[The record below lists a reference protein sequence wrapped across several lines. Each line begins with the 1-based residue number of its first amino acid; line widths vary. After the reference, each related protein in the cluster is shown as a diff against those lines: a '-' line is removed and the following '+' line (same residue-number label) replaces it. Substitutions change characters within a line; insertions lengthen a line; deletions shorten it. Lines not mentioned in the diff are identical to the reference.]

1 MTIVYYIRTVINLI
15 LNTLTFNKH
24 VLRTL
29 ALLLLT
35 FSTLAGI
42 AQNAPIKLIV
52 LDPGHG
58 HATYMQGRMYEGL
71 DPEVHVYAPAGPD
84 VETYLKSIKGM
95 NSRSSNPTKWKM
107 VVYTGPDY
115 LEKMLQEKKGNAVII
130 SGNNSKKGKYMRR
143 SIEAGMHVLADKPLA
158 VTPADFKMLKG
169 SFKQAK
175 KKKVLIFDPMDL
187 RYDIS
192 SILQKELA
200 AMPEL
205 FGELKKGS
213 VDDPSLI
220 QENLH
225 HFLKFSGSEPARR
238 PAWFFDIE
246 QQGHGITDVSTHLVD
261 MSQWAGFPEQILDYK
276 KDIRILSSREWPTD
290 LTPSE
295 FKRVTRVDYPDYLK
309 KYLKDSILSVLANG
323 EINYTIK
330 GVHAKVTVNWKYKEP
345 VGSGDTHYAL
355 MRGTKAD
362 LELRQG
368 AEEKHRATLYIKAA
382 AGIPA
387 AAFASSIE
395 KVRTAMQNKYPG
407 FDLIQKGDEYIV
419 KTGTVKSSNS
429 AEVAISYILKNK
441 MPEWEVP
448 NMIAKY
454 YTTTNAIRNSRKD

>member
-1 MTIVYYIRTVINLI
+1 MAGLAKIAVLI
-15 LNTLTFNKH
+15 LTFITSS
-24 VLRTL
+24 V
-29 ALLLLT
+29 
-35 FSTLAGI
+35 I

-71 DPEVHVYAPAGPD
+71 DPEVHVYAPLGPD
-84 VETYLKSIKGM
+84 VETYLKSINGM
-95 NSRSSNPTKWKM
+95 NSRTSNPTKWKM

-115 LEKMLQEKKGNAVII
+115 LEKMLSDKKGNAVII
-130 SGNNSKKGKYMRR
+130 SGNNSKKGEYMRR

-158 VTPADFKMLKG
+158 VTPKDFEMLKK
-169 SFKQAK
+169 SFKLAEK
-175 KKKVLIFDPMDL
+175 KRVLIFDPMDL

-192 SILQKELA
+192 NILQKELA
-200 AMPEL
+200 EIPEL

-213 VDDPSLI
+213 LEDPSLI
-220 QENLH
+220 QENLN

-261 MSQWAGFPEQILDYK
+261 MSQWAGFPGVVLKYK
-276 KDIRILSSREWPTD
+276 KDIKILNSKEWPTE

-309 KYLKDSILSVLANG
+309 KYVKDSILSVLANG

-330 GVHAKVTVNWKYKEP
+330 GVHAKVTVNWKYREP
-345 VGSGDTHYAL
+345 AGSSDTHYAL

-368 AEEKHRATLYIKAA
+368 SDEKYKATLFIKAA
-382 AGIPA
+382 PGIPA
-387 AAFASSIE
+387 AEFVTAIE
-395 KVRTAMQNKYPG
+395 KVKVRFQQKYPG
-407 FDLIQKGDEYIV
+407 FDLIQKGNEWIV
-419 KTGTVKSSNS
+419 KPGTFKGTNS
-429 AEVAISYILKNK
+429 AQVAIGYILNNS
-441 MPEWEVP
+441 MPAWEVP

-454 YTTTNAIRNSRKD
+454 YTTTSGVGL

>member
-1 MTIVYYIRTVINLI
+1 MALTIFIKRILINKLSKLFVFNKPVFGTIAVLI
-15 LNTLTFNKH
+15 LTFI
-24 VLRTL
+24 T
-29 ALLLLT
+29 
-35 FSTLAGI
+35 SSGM
-42 AQNAPIKLIV
+42 AQNALIKLIV

-71 DPEVHVYAPAGPD
+71 DTEVHVYAPAGPD
-84 VETYLKSIKGM
+84 VETYMNSISRM
-95 NSRSSNPTKWKM
+95 NSRASNPTKWKM
-107 VVYTGPDY
+107 ILYTGSDY

-130 SGNNSKKGKYMRR
+130 SGNNSKKGEYMRR

-158 VTPADFKMLKG
+158 VTPKDFKMLKK
-169 SFKQAK
+169 SFKLAE

-192 SILQKELA
+192 NILQKELA
-200 AMPEL
+200 EIPEL

-213 VDDPSLI
+213 LDDPSLV

-261 MSQWAGFPEQILDYK
+261 MSQWAGFPGVILKYK
-276 KDIRILSSREWPTD
+276 KDIKILNSKEWPTD

-309 KYLKDSILSVLANG
+309 KYVKDSILSVLANG

-330 GVHAKVTVNWKYKEP
+330 GVHAKVTVNWKYREP
-345 VGSGDTHYAL
+345 VGSSDTHYAL

-368 AEEKHRATLYIKAA
+368 AEEKYRATLYIKAA
-382 AGIPA
+382 PGIQA
-387 AAFASSIE
+387 AEFAATIE
-395 KVRTAMQNKYPG
+395 KVKAVFQQKYPG
-407 FDLIQKGDEYIV
+407 FDLTQKGNEWIV
-419 KTGTVKSSNS
+419 KPGTFKSTNS
-429 AEVAISYILKNK
+429 AEVAIGYILNNTI
-441 MPEWEVP
+441 PAWEVP

-454 YTTTNAIRNSRKD
+454 YTTTGAIKE

>member
-1 MTIVYYIRTVINLI
+1 MAHTIFIERYFFYKILNLSNFKMAGLAKIAVLI
-15 LNTLTFNKH
+15 LTFITSS
-24 VLRTL
+24 V
-29 ALLLLT
+29 
-35 FSTLAGI
+35 I

-71 DPEVHVYAPAGPD
+71 DPEVHVYAPLGPD
-84 VETYLKSIKGM
+84 VETYLKSINGM
-95 NSRSSNPTKWKM
+95 NSRTSNPTKWKM

-115 LEKMLQEKKGNAVII
+115 LEKMLSDKKGNAVII
-130 SGNNSKKGKYMRR
+130 SGNNSKKGEYMRR

-158 VTPADFKMLKG
+158 VTPKDFEMLKK
-169 SFKQAK
+169 SFKLAE

-192 SILQKELA
+192 NILQKELA
-200 AMPEL
+200 EIPEL

-213 VDDPSLI
+213 LEDPSLI

-261 MSQWAGFPEQILDYK
+261 MSQWAGFPGVVLKYK
-276 KDIRILSSREWPTD
+276 KDIKILNSKEWPTE

-309 KYLKDSILSVLANG
+309 KYVKDSILSVLANG

-330 GVHAKVTVNWKYKEP
+330 GVHAKVTVNWKYREP
-345 VGSGDTHYAL
+345 AGSSDTHYAL

-368 AEEKHRATLYIKAA
+368 SDEKYKATLFIKAA
-382 AGIPA
+382 PGIPA
-387 AAFASSIE
+387 AEFVTAIE
-395 KVRTAMQNKYPG
+395 KVKVRFQQKYPG
-407 FDLIQKGDEYIV
+407 FDLIQKGNEWIV
-419 KTGTVKSSNS
+419 KPGTFKGTNS
-429 AEVAISYILKNK
+429 AQVAIGYILNNS
-441 MPEWEVP
+441 MPAWEVP

-454 YTTTNAIRNSRKD
+454 YTTTGGVGL